1 MSESFNP
8 DIKQLNEENKK
19 SKKTL
24 FIILSLL
31 FSSILIWI
39 VIALISN
46 NSHSMESGFDADNNK
61 SDLNEFSSEDSA
73 LKAISK
79 KDTSLHI
86 IRTSNTFDGEVPYSV
101 DNQGLKYKKIF
112 TGRRI
117 NIAITGVDSR
127 LGDNTK
133 HADANHVLS
142 FLIDSGKIEIY
153 SIPRDTY
160 ADAGYEDSTGQN
172 KLTVLRAG
180 KGRNAYL
187 KELATIAEVDQIH
200 YYVEFG
206 FSQAM
211 GILDFLGYK
220 NANATL
226 QVLRSRRAL
235 GGDDFQRCY
244 NQGQFIR
251 QTLLSNY
258 KKVDGIIGD
267 LMLRGGL
274 MIVESN
280 LSSDKCKSLL
290 AEMKKN
296 GFGKSDDIS
305 VSVKPFMGAK
315 FKIYDFTNQEVLEQ
329 LQSKTQVY
337 YDKNMAKFDTNHIEI
352 QQAVSKKL
360 NRAIQNAT
368 LDSAKKPANV
378 IKSLRLLFDQR
389 AWHQLQNKDEKLKI
403 REDFKNLLATAY
415 IKIKKK
421 SEADYIIAVVET
433 EKEFL
438 KK

>member
-1 MSESFNP
+1 MSDNLINDKLQSK
-8 DIKQLNEENKK
+8 DQNKK
-19 SKKTL
+19 SKKAL
-24 FIILSLL
+24 IVIIGVL
-31 FSSILIWI
+31 FSSLSLWLL
-39 VIALISN
+39 IALIIN
-46 NSHSMESGFDADNNK
+46 NSHSQESNFNSQEKN
-61 SDLNEFSSEDSA
+61 SEFKEINSEDSTLRA
-73 LKAISK
+73 LKN
-79 KDTSLHI
+79 KDTNIHI
-86 IRTSNTFDGEVPYSV
+86 INTSNSFEGDIPFVL
-101 DNQGLKYKKIF
+101 DNQGQKIKRVF

-153 SIPRDTY
+153 SVPRDTY
-160 ADAGYEDSTGQN
+160 VDAGYDDSTGQN

-187 KELATIAEVDQIH
+187 KELANIAGVDQIH
-200 YYVEFG
+200 YFVEFG

-251 QTLLSNY
+251 QTILSNH
-258 KKVDGIIGD
+258 KRIDGVFGD

-280 LSSDKCKSLL
+280 LTTDKCKIIF

-296 GFGKSDDIS
+296 GFSSNDDIS
-305 VSVKPFMGAK
+305 VSVKPFMGTN

-337 YDKNMAKFDTNHIEI
+337 YDKNMASLDTNHIDV
-352 QQAVSKKL
+352 QKSVSKKL
-360 NRAIQNAT
+360 NKAIQTAS

-378 IKSLRLLFDQR
+378 VKSLRTLFDQR
-389 AWHQLQNKDEKLKI
+389 AWHQLQNKEEKVKL
-403 REDFKNLLATAY
+403 REDFKILLSSAY
-415 IKIKKK
+415 SKLKKK
-421 SEADYIIAVVET
+421 PESDYIITVIET
-433 EKEFL
+433 EKSFL
-438 KK
+438 NK